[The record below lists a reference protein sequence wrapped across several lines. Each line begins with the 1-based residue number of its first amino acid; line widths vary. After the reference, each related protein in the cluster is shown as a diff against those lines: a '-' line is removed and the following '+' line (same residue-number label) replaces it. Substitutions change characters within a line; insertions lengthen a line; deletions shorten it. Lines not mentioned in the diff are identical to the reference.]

1 MDSLFIGLIVL
12 ALLSLCTSVVAAV
25 ILWRSRYGEHAE
37 LIKKRIESVSAKRS
51 SNNIQP
57 VSKNQL
63 SSLKSIDSLLQR
75 LSFVVWLD
83 TQLLKTGRFFHVDQ
97 VLGGWI
103 LTESVVIISL
113 IRLDVP
119 FYFGLIICLS
129 LILLPVILVKAM
141 IQRRRNQFEKQLPD
155 VLDFISRA
163 MQAGHAFSSALQVAA
178 IESPEP
184 IRHEFLQTINEIN
197 FGVPIY
203 QALTDLSGR
212 IDSSDMRFFAIA
224 VMINRD
230 VGGDLA
236 GLLNNLSALIRERIG
251 MRASIHAL
259 TAEGRFSAWILS
271 LLPFFV
277 GLLLYIIRPDFIE
290 VLWKDPA
297 GRNMLAWA
305 GCLMMV
311 GVLWMRRIANIRI

>member
-1 MDSLFIGLIVL
+1 MDSMLLGLMIL
-12 ALLSLCTSVVAAV
+12 AFLALCTSVVASV

-37 LIKKRIESVSAKRS
+37 LVKKRIESVSAKR
-51 SNNIQP
+51 NGNEIQK
-57 VSKNQL
+57 VSKHQL
-63 SSLKSIDSLLQR
+63 SSLESIDALLQR
-75 LSFVVWLD
+75 LPVVVWLD
-83 TQLLKTGRFFHVDQ
+83 RQLLKTGKFVHVDQ

-103 LTESVVIISL
+103 LIESVVIIL
-113 IRLDVP
+113 FIRLGVP
-119 FYFGLIICLS
+119 FYLGLIICLS
-129 LILLPVILVKAM
+129 LFLLPVILVRAM
-141 IQRRRNQFEKQLPD
+141 IQLRRNQFEKQLPD

-197 FGVPIY
+197 FGIPVH

-236 GLLNNLSALIRERIG
+236 ELLNNLSALIRERIG
-251 MRASIHAL
+251 MHASVHAL
-259 TAEGRFSAWILS
+259 TAEGRLSAWILS
-271 LLPFFV
+271 MLPFFV
-277 GLLLYIIRPDFIE
+277 GFVLFIIRPDFIE
-290 VLWKDPA
+290 VLWKDPV

-305 GCLMMV
+305 ACLMV
-311 GVLWMRRIANIRI
+311 IGVLWMRRIANIRI